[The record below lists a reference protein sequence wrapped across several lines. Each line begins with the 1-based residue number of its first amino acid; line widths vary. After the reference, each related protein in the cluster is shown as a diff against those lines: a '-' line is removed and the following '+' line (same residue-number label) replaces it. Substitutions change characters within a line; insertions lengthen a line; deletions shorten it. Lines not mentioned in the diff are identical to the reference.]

1 MNFFTY
7 SPEDVDVLIAGFYKV
22 EGLAE
27 GTFIEI
33 SKDTMPLT
41 SQRTTDGMVSRKRVT
56 NSTYTVDISVMAS
69 SPANNLFTRLWRVD
83 ELTNLGKFPLL
94 VKDGRGTGYFFSP
107 TTWIETLPSIKYG
120 TGMETN
126 TWVLRAHN
134 GIFNV
139 GGNDPQ
145 SDIEILTDL
154 ALSGLPYIQQII
166 NKVG

>member
-1 MNFFTY
+1 MNFCTY
-7 SPEDVDVLIAGFYKV
+7 SPDDVQVLIGGFYNV
-22 EGLAE
+22 RGLAD
-27 GTFIEI
+27 GTFIEVV
-33 SKDTMPLT
+33 KDTMPLT
-41 SQRTTDGMVSRKRVT
+41 SQRSTDGMVSRRRVT
-56 NSTYTVDISVMAS
+56 NSTYTINISVLAA

-94 VKDGRGTGYFFSP
+94 IKDSSGTGYFFSP
-107 TTWIETLPSIKYG
+107 TTWIEQLPSMKYG
-120 TGMETN
+120 TTGETN

-145 SDIEILTDL
+145 TDIQILADL
-154 ALSGLPYIQQII
+154 ALSSLPYIQQII